1 MQKLSRLAA
10 SDFFGR
16 VIGFRIEFGW
26 WVFDGTEVACQR
38 PSWNYRKKDGGGL
51 ILDMYPHWRY
61 VIENTLGPMRRVITA
76 MSTATPERIDER
88 GARYDVDVEDNA
100 STLIELESGAIGTIL
115 SSWATRVRRDD
126 LLTFQIDGT
135 KGSAIAGLHKCW
147 TTTNA
152 QTPRTAHFS
161 IATDLNVDY
170 RANWHEVTDC
180 GPFKNPYRI
189 GWENFLRHVVDRRAD
204 AGRFRRRHPR
214 RAVRRSVLS
223 QHEGRNMGETR
234 RALIT
239 GRSAGLGR
247 AIAVALAREGYDLAL
262 TELSADALKDTLAE
276 PEIKKRKAVAIAL
289 DLRSQ
294 DSIKAAFERATKE
307 LGDIDLLVNNAGR
320 ALLKPVVD
328 VTDAEWDDVID
339 TNLKGAF
346 FLSQLFGRACI
357 ARNRPGVIVSM
368 ASTHGMTGIAGRS
381 VYGISKAGLIQ
392 MTRMLA
398 IEWADKNIRV
408 NAIAPTTVMTESR
421 QQLLSD
427 PDKRAA
433 ALSRIPSGRFATP
446 EEIAAAVVYL
456 ASPGAASVTGHTLP
470 VDGGLTAI

>member
-1 MQKLSRLAA
+1 
-10 SDFFGR
+10 
-16 VIGFRIEFGW
+16 
-26 WVFDGTEVACQR
+26 
-38 PSWNYRKKDGGGL
+38 
-51 ILDMYPHWRY
+51 
-61 VIENTLGPMRRVITA
+61 
-76 MSTATPERIDER
+76 
-88 GARYDVDVEDNA
+88 
-100 STLIELESGAIGTIL
+100 
-115 SSWATRVRRDD
+115 
-126 LLTFQIDGT
+126 
-135 KGSAIAGLHKCW
+135 
-147 TTTNA
+147 
-152 QTPRTAHFS
+152 
-161 IATDLNVDY
+161 
-170 RANWHEVTDC
+170 
-180 GPFKNPYRI
+180 
-189 GWENFLRHVVDRRAD
+189 
-204 AGRFRRRHPR
+204 
-214 RAVRRSVLS
+214 
-223 QHEGRNMGETR
+223 MGETR

-239 GRSAGLGR
+239 GCSAGLGR
-247 AIAVALAREGYDLAL
+247 AIAIALAREGYDLAL
-262 TELSADALKDTLAE
+262 TELSTEALKDTLAE
-276 PEIKKRKAVAIAL
+276 PEIKRRNSVAIAL

-294 DSIKAAFERATKE
+294 DSIKAAFERAAKE

-357 ARNRPGVIVSM
+357 AKKRPGVIVSM

-421 QQLLSD
+421 QEMLSD
-427 PDKRAA
+427 PGKRAA
-433 ALSRIPSGRFATP
+433 ALARIPSGRFATP

>member
-1 MQKLSRLAA
+1 
-10 SDFFGR
+10 
-16 VIGFRIEFGW
+16 
-26 WVFDGTEVACQR
+26 
-38 PSWNYRKKDGGGL
+38 
-51 ILDMYPHWRY
+51 
-61 VIENTLGPMRRVITA
+61 
-76 MSTATPERIDER
+76 
-88 GARYDVDVEDNA
+88 
-100 STLIELESGAIGTIL
+100 
-115 SSWATRVRRDD
+115 
-126 LLTFQIDGT
+126 
-135 KGSAIAGLHKCW
+135 
-147 TTTNA
+147 
-152 QTPRTAHFS
+152 
-161 IATDLNVDY
+161 
-170 RANWHEVTDC
+170 
-180 GPFKNPYRI
+180 
-189 GWENFLRHVVDRRAD
+189 
-204 AGRFRRRHPR
+204 
-214 RAVRRSVLS
+214 
-223 QHEGRNMGETR
+223 MGEAR
-234 RALIT
+234 RALVT
-239 GRSAGLGR
+239 GCSAGLGR

-262 TELSADALKDTLAE
+262 TELSAEALKDTLAE
-276 PEIKKRKAVAIAL
+276 TAIRKRKAVAIAL

-294 DSIKAAFERATKE
+294 DSIKAAFERASKE

-357 ARNRPGVIVSM
+357 AGSRPGVIVSM

-433 ALSRIPSGRFATP
+433 ALARIPSGRFATP

>member
-1 MQKLSRLAA
+1 
-10 SDFFGR
+10 
-16 VIGFRIEFGW
+16 
-26 WVFDGTEVACQR
+26 
-38 PSWNYRKKDGGGL
+38 
-51 ILDMYPHWRY
+51 
-61 VIENTLGPMRRVITA
+61 
-76 MSTATPERIDER
+76 
-88 GARYDVDVEDNA
+88 
-100 STLIELESGAIGTIL
+100 
-115 SSWATRVRRDD
+115 
-126 LLTFQIDGT
+126 
-135 KGSAIAGLHKCW
+135 
-147 TTTNA
+147 
-152 QTPRTAHFS
+152 
-161 IATDLNVDY
+161 
-170 RANWHEVTDC
+170 
-180 GPFKNPYRI
+180 
-189 GWENFLRHVVDRRAD
+189 
-204 AGRFRRRHPR
+204 
-214 RAVRRSVLS
+214 
-223 QHEGRNMGETR
+223 MGETR

-239 GRSAGLGR
+239 GCSAGLGR

-262 TELSADALKDTLAE
+262 TELSAEALKDTLADS
-276 PEIKKRKAVAIAL
+276 EIKKRKAVAIAL

-294 DSIKAAFERATKE
+294 DSIKTAFARATQE

-320 ALLKPVVD
+320 ALLKPVID

-357 ARNRPGVIVSM
+357 AGNRPGVIVSM

-398 IEWADKNIRV
+398 IEWAEKNIRV

-421 QQLLSD
+421 QQMLSD
-427 PDKRAA
+427 PAKRAA

>member
-1 MQKLSRLAA
+1 
-10 SDFFGR
+10 
-16 VIGFRIEFGW
+16 
-26 WVFDGTEVACQR
+26 
-38 PSWNYRKKDGGGL
+38 
-51 ILDMYPHWRY
+51 
-61 VIENTLGPMRRVITA
+61 
-76 MSTATPERIDER
+76 
-88 GARYDVDVEDNA
+88 
-100 STLIELESGAIGTIL
+100 
-115 SSWATRVRRDD
+115 
-126 LLTFQIDGT
+126 
-135 KGSAIAGLHKCW
+135 
-147 TTTNA
+147 
-152 QTPRTAHFS
+152 
-161 IATDLNVDY
+161 
-170 RANWHEVTDC
+170 
-180 GPFKNPYRI
+180 
-189 GWENFLRHVVDRRAD
+189 
-204 AGRFRRRHPR
+204 
-214 RAVRRSVLS
+214 
-223 QHEGRNMGETR
+223 MGEPR

-239 GRSAGLGR
+239 GCSAGLGR

-262 TELSADALKDTLAE
+262 TELSAEALKDTLAE
-276 PEIKKRKAVAIAL
+276 SEIKRRKAVAVAL

-294 DSIKAAFERATKE
+294 DSIKAAFARATKE

-320 ALLKPVVD
+320 ALLKPVVE

-398 IEWADKNIRV
+398 IEWAGKNIRV

-421 QQLLSD
+421 QQMLSD

-433 ALSRIPSGRFATP
+433 VLSRIPSGRFATP

-456 ASPGAASVTGHTLP
+456 ASPGAGSVTGHTLP